1 MGVNLE
7 KPKNPAV
14 MNKYLYLSLTPE
26 SLVASHLPPV
36 EFGNYFAVGTRKRL
50 RGQAIFLELD
60 LEKMKNLPL
69 DYLNER
75 LVPYQDGE
83 PKRSLF
89 LSIYRV
95 LENTPLE
102 VMKNLYLVTDDGKVL
117 ELSPSSYKPVDQDV
131 VYLYQQF
138 NPITTRVA
146 SKLSPPE
153 FINFLT
159 DPGKPVNA
167 PRIFMAELKLNRLAR
182 HPDAPIHDLPYP
194 NPDHL
199 RDCLSKLMSS
209 EQRLT
214 KTVIRQ
220 FKGELSYRTIKNGFF
235 VGDQEGYLYY
245 PFPSTDELEAKYYS
259 WWRSAL
265 TQCF

>member
-1 MGVNLE
+1 MKQFV
-7 KPKNPAV
+7 
-14 MNKYLYLSLTPE
+14 YLSITPE
-26 SLVASHLPPV
+26 SLIASHLPPA
-36 EFGNYFAVGTRKRL
+36 EFGNYLAVGTRKRL

-60 LEKMKNLPL
+60 TEKMKNLPM

-75 LVPYQDGE
+75 LVPYADGE
-83 PKRSLF
+83 PKRSVY

-102 VMKNLYLVTDDGKVL
+102 AIKNLYLVTDDGKVL
-117 ELSPSSYKPVDQDV
+117 ELKSGSYKPDEQDV
-131 VYLYQQF
+131 IHLYQQF
-138 NPITTRVA
+138 NPISTRVA

-159 DPGKPVNA
+159 DPGKPVSA
-167 PRIFMAELKLNRLAR
+167 PMIFMTELKLNKLAR
-182 HPDAPIHDLPYP
+182 NPKAPIHDLPYP

-199 RDCLSKLMSS
+199 RDCLSRLMTSA
-209 EQRLT
+209 QRLT

-220 FKGELSYRTIKNGFF
+220 FKGDLSYRTIKNGFF
-235 VGDQEGYLYY
+235 VGNQDSFLYY
-245 PFPSTDELEAKYYS
+245 PFPSTEELEGTHYS

>member
-1 MGVNLE
+1 MKQFV
-7 KPKNPAV
+7 
-14 MNKYLYLSLTPE
+14 YLSVTPE

-36 EFGNYFAVGTRKRL
+36 EFGIYLAIGTRKRL

-60 LEKMKNLPL
+60 TTKMKNLPNQ
-69 DYLNER
+69 YLNER
-75 LVPYQDGE
+75 LVPYENGE
-83 PKRSLF
+83 PKRSLY

-102 VMKNLYLVTDDGKVL
+102 AMKNLYLVTDDGKVL
-117 ELSPSSYKPVDQDV
+117 ELKSRTFEPEERDV
-131 VYLYQQF
+131 IHLYQQF
-138 NPITTRVA
+138 NPISTRVA

-153 FINFLT
+153 FIDFLT
-159 DPGKPVNA
+159 DLKKPVSA
-167 PRIFMAELKLNRLAR
+167 PSIFMVELKLNRLAR
-182 HPDAPIHDLPYP
+182 DPDAPLHDLPYP

-209 EQRLT
+209 DQRQT

-235 VGDQEGYLYY
+235 VGTHENYLFY
-245 PFPSTDELEAKYYS
+245 PFPSIEELEGPYYS

-265 TQCF
+265 NHCF

>member
-1 MGVNLE
+1 M
-7 KPKNPAV
+7 KKFI
-14 MNKYLYLSLTPE
+14 YLCITPE
-26 SLVASHLPPV
+26 SLVASHLPPS
-36 EFGNYFAVGTRKRL
+36 EFGNYLATGTRKRL
-50 RGQAIFLELD
+50 RGQAIFLEVD
-60 LEKMKNLPL
+60 AAKMKNLPL

-75 LVPYQDGE
+75 LVPYDDGE
-83 PKRSLF
+83 PKRSLY

-102 VMKNLYLVTDDGKVL
+102 TMKSLYLATDDGKVL
-117 ELSPSSYKPVDQDV
+117 ELISKTYKPKEQDV
-131 VYLYQQF
+131 VHLYQQF

-146 SKLSPPE
+146 SKLTPLE

-159 DPGKPVNA
+159 DPGKPFST
-167 PRIFMAELKLNRLAR
+167 PRIFMVDLKLNKLASD
-182 HPDAPIHDLPYP
+182 PMAPIHDLPYP

-209 EQRLT
+209 GERLT

-220 FKGELSYRTIKNGFF
+220 FKGDLSYRTIENGFF
-235 VGDQEGYLYY
+235 VGDQDSYLYY
-245 PFPSTDELEAKYYS
+245 PFPSTEELEGKYYS

-265 TQCF
+265 TQSF

>member
-1 MGVNLE
+1 MKQFV
-7 KPKNPAV
+7 
-14 MNKYLYLSLTPE
+14 YLSITPE

-36 EFGNYFAVGTRKRL
+36 EFGNYLATGTRKRL
-50 RGQAIFLELD
+50 RGQVIFLELD
-60 LEKMKNLPL
+60 AAKMKNLPI

-75 LVPYQDGE
+75 LVPYKDGE
-83 PKRSLF
+83 PKRSLY

-102 VMKNLYLVTDDGKVL
+102 AMKNLYLVTDDGKVL
-117 ELSPSSYKPVDQDV
+117 ELKPKSFRPDDGDV
-131 VYLYQQF
+131 IHLYQQF
-138 NPITTRVA
+138 NPINTRVA
-146 SKLSPPE
+146 SKLSPTE
-153 FINFLT
+153 FITFLT
-159 DPGKPVNA
+159 DTEKPVSV
-167 PRIFMAELKLNRLAR
+167 PMIFMAELKLNRLAR

-199 RDCLSKLMSS
+199 RECLSRLISS

-220 FKGELSYRTIKNGFF
+220 FKGDLSYRTVKDGFF
-235 VGDQEGYLYY
+235 VGNHDNYLYY
-245 PFPSTDELEAKYYS
+245 PFLSTEELEGTYYS

-265 TQCF
+265 THSM

>member
-1 MGVNLE
+1 M
-7 KPKNPAV
+7 KQFI
-14 MNKYLYLSLTPE
+14 YLSVTPE
-26 SLVASHLPPV
+26 SLIASHLPPS
-36 EFGNYFAVGTRKRL
+36 EFGNYLAVVTRKRL
-50 RGQAIFLELD
+50 RGQAIFMELD
-60 LEKMKNLPL
+60 PGKMKHLPV
-69 DYLNER
+69 DYMNER
-75 LVPYQDGE
+75 LVPYEDGE

-102 VMKNLYLVTDDGKVL
+102 AMKNLYLVTDDGKVL
-117 ELSPSSYKPVDQDV
+117 ELQPKSFKPDEHDV
-131 VYLYQQF
+131 VHLYQQF
-138 NPITTRVA
+138 NPISTRVA

-159 DPGKPVNA
+159 DTEKPVSV
-167 PRIFMAELKLNRLAR
+167 PRIFLVELKLNRLAR
-182 HPDAPIHDLPYP
+182 HPAAPIYDLPYP

-199 RDCLSKLMSS
+199 RECLSKLMSS
-209 EQRLT
+209 DQRLT

-220 FKGELSYRTIKNGFF
+220 FKEDLSYRTIKNGFF
-235 VGDQEGYLYY
+235 VGDQDSYLHF
-245 PFPSTDELEAKYYS
+245 PFPSEEELEGKYYS

>member
-1 MGVNLE
+1 MGVNLG
-7 KPKNPAV
+7 KSQNPAV
-14 MNKYLYLSLTPE
+14 MKQFVYLSITPE
-26 SLVASHLPPV
+26 SLVASHLPPF
-36 EFGNYFAVGTRKRL
+36 EFGNYLAVGTRKRL

-60 LEKMKNLPL
+60 TAKMKNLPMK
-69 DYLNER
+69 YLNER
-75 LVPYQDGE
+75 LVPYEDGE

-102 VMKNLYLVTDDGKVL
+102 AMMNLYLVTDDGKVL
-117 ELSPSSYKPVDQDV
+117 ELKPRSFEPDERDV
-131 VYLYQQF
+131 IHLYQQF
-138 NPITTRVA
+138 NPISTRVA
-146 SKLSPPE
+146 SKLSPFE
-153 FINFLT
+153 FIDFLT
-159 DPGKPVNA
+159 DTGKPVSA
-167 PRIFMAELKLNRLAR
+167 PRIFMVELKLNKLAR
-182 HPDAPIHDLPYP
+182 NPEAPIHDLPYP

-199 RDCLSKLMSS
+199 RDCLSKLMST
-209 EQRLT
+209 EQRIT

-235 VGDQEGYLYY
+235 IGDQDSYLYY
-245 PFPSTDELEAKYYS
+245 PFPSTEELEDTYYS

>member
-1 MGVNLE
+1 M
-7 KPKNPAV
+7 KQ
-14 MNKYLYLSLTPE
+14 YIYLSATPE

-36 EFGNYFAVGTRKRL
+36 EFGNYLAVGTRKRL
-50 RGQAIFLELD
+50 RGQAIYFEVD
-60 LEKMKNLPL
+60 PGKMKNLPGE
-69 DYLNER
+69 YIKER
-75 LVPYQDGE
+75 LVPYENGE

-102 VMKNLYLVTDDGKVL
+102 ALKNLYLVTDDGKVL
-117 ELSPSSYKPVDQDV
+117 ELKSCSFKPDEQDLIH
-131 VYLYQQF
+131 LYQQF
-138 NPITTRVA
+138 NPISTRVA
-146 SKLSPPE
+146 SKLPPPE

-159 DPGKPVNA
+159 DTSKPVSA
-167 PRIFMAELKLNRLAR
+167 PRIFLAELKLNKLAT

-199 RDCLSKLMSS
+199 RECLSKLISS
-209 EQRLT
+209 RERQT

-220 FKGELSYRTIKNGFF
+220 YKGELPYRTIKKGFF
-235 VGDQEGYLYY
+235 VGDQDSFLYY
-245 PFPSTDELEAKYYS
+245 PFPTIEEMEDEYYS